1 MFALVCSKT
10 SSNKIR
16 ERVGEG
22 VFCGIMAN
30 SVSSKSRYRRRLA
43 AISFLSNI
51 SLDGTY
57 RDTKLGSILAKNLEK
72 KDEFNSQRSQR
83 DTTEDTVDDSDV
95 PEISHRSKHL
105 TGKHNFIRSGN
116 CPDRLSD
123 SSDSD
128 SVLQSASMRDR

>member
-1 MFALVCSKT
+1 MSRIGA
-10 SSNKIR
+10 
-16 ERVGEG
+16 
-22 VFCGIMAN
+22 MAN

-57 RDTKLGSILAKNLEK
+57 RDTKLGPSILAKKIDKNH
-72 KDEFNSQRSQR
+72 DVNGQQ

-95 PEISHRSKHL
+95 PDIVPHRSKHL
-105 TGKHNFIRSGN
+105 TGKHNFIRSGKS
-116 CPDRLSD
+116 PERMSD

-128 SVLQSASMRDR
+128 SVRAPMRDR

>member
-1 MFALVCSKT
+1 
-10 SSNKIR
+10 
-16 ERVGEG
+16 
-22 VFCGIMAN
+22 MAN

-57 RDTKLGSILAKNLEK
+57 RDTRLGPSIVAKNLER
-72 KDEFNSQRSQR
+72 KDECNR

-95 PEISHRSKHL
+95 PEIVPHRCKHL
-105 TGKHNFIRSGN
+105 TGKHNFIRSGKS
-116 CPDRLSD
+116 PDRLSD

-128 SVLQSASMRDR
+128 SVLQRGPMRDR

>member
-1 MFALVCSKT
+1 
-10 SSNKIR
+10 
-16 ERVGEG
+16 
-22 VFCGIMAN
+22 MAN

-57 RDTKLGSILAKNLEK
+57 RDTKLGPSILAKKHRKE
-72 KDEFNSQRSQR
+72 ER

-95 PEISHRSKHL
+95 PEIVPHRSKHL
-105 TGKHNFIRSGN
+105 TGKHNFIRSGKS
-116 CPDRLSD
+116 PDRLSD

-128 SVLQSASMRDR
+128 SVLLSMRDR

>member
-1 MFALVCSKT
+1 
-10 SSNKIR
+10 
-16 ERVGEG
+16 
-22 VFCGIMAN
+22 MAN
-30 SVSSKSRYRRRLA
+30 SSSSKSRYRRRLA

-57 RDTKLGSILAKNLEK
+57 RDTKLGPSIVAKNLEK
-72 KDEFNSQRSQR
+72 KDELNSHR

-95 PEISHRSKHL
+95 PEIVTHRSKHL

-116 CPDRLSD
+116 PDRLSD

-128 SVLQSASMRDR
+128 SVLQSAPMRDR

>member
-1 MFALVCSKT
+1 
-10 SSNKIR
+10 
-16 ERVGEG
+16 
-22 VFCGIMAN
+22 MAN

-57 RDTKLGSILAKNLEK
+57 RDTKLGPSILAKKER
-72 KDEFNSQRSQR
+72 KDDH

-95 PEISHRSKHL
+95 PEIVPHRSKHL
-105 TGKHNFIRSGN
+105 TGKHNFIRSGKS
-116 CPDRLSD
+116 PDRLSD

-128 SVLQSASMRDR
+128 SVLQCMSMRDR

>member
-1 MFALVCSKT
+1 
-10 SSNKIR
+10 
-16 ERVGEG
+16 
-22 VFCGIMAN
+22 MAN

-57 RDTKLGSILAKNLEK
+57 RDTKLGPSILAKNLEK
-72 KDEFNSQRSQR
+72 KDEFNSQR

-95 PEISHRSKHL
+95 PEIVQHRSKHL

-116 CPDRLSD
+116 CHDRFSD

-128 SVLQSASMRDR
+128 VQCAPMRDR